1 MSTDSPGATFRFDLT
16 NRQNPEVMDLHAED
30 RARSFDSARRLPSLR
45 MTQEGGLS
53 PLNKFGIRNV
63 VNDKYILVPSS
74 GSRL

>member
-1 MSTDSPGATFRFDLT
+1 
-16 NRQNPEVMDLHAED
+16 MDLHAED